1 MAATLVEMAKLIALF
16 TIVPLVDLFLLLQ
29 LSDVMGA
36 VPTFALVLTTG
47 VVGAWLAKQQGLSV
61 IRAWRQS
68 IKKGA
73 LPQEGLVGSL
83 LVLVGGVLL
92 VTPGV
97 LTDLVGFTLLIPPSR
112 RLVARQVDTYAR
124 RKLGMPPRVDEA
136 DQPGKPGKQGKPDA
150 NGVVE
155 AEVVERP
162 QG

>member
-1 MAATLVEMAKLIALF
+1 MAKLIALF

-36 VPTFALVLTTG
+36 LPTFALVLTTG

-73 LPQEGLVGSL
+73 LPEEGLVGSL

-112 RLVARQVDTYAR
+112 RIVARRVDAYAR
-124 RKLGMPPRVDEA
+124 RKLGMPPRPEEE
-136 DQPGKPGKQGKPDA
+136 PKQKKKGKPDA
-150 NGVVE
+150 SGVVE
-155 AEVVERP
+155 AEVVEKP
-162 QG
+162 QPRA